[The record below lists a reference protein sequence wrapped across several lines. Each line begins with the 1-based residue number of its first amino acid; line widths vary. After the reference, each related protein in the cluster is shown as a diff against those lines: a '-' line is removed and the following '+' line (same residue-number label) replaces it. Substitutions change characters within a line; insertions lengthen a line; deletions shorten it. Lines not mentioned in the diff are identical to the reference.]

1 MAWLYRQNK
10 SQYWWIGYRIN
21 GRQYLRSTR
30 ETDRTEAEKLL
41 AQFGTIQEANRA
53 GRLTEEFYLAL
64 TQQQQLRRIVLKAA
78 IEEWLTE
85 CKGSTAAGTLRRY
98 REIAKAFLSFLKA
111 GDGRPFLNDITAEEI
126 RSFLVTV
133 RADRA
138 AKTVNLYRGALYTFF
153 SRALQNGLLKAN
165 PVMAVKRFKASAAE
179 KLERRPYTLEEVAL
193 IYDKAPDDFWRY
205 MILGG
210 FYTGLRLGDLICLS
224 WGAVDWERNQIHLTA
239 IKTGRV
245 LHIPL
250 AKPLLSRLKALKVKA
265 GKVGPSDPIWPKQAK
280 HYQAQGARR
289 FSHVFY
295 SQILY
300 PCGLVPLRNGK
311 RSKAGRAGSSVTFH
325 SLRHTFV
332 SLLKVTGSSQSV
344 AKELAGHSS
353 DQVNDLYTHVP
364 EEALVKAIKALPS
377 FG

>member
-1 MAWLYRQNK
+1 MAWLYRQDN

-30 ETDRTEAEKLL
+30 ETDRAEAEKLL

-64 TQQQQLRRIVLKAA
+64 TQQQQIRRIVLKAA
-78 IEEWLTE
+78 VEEWLTE

-126 RSFLVTV
+126 RGFLVTV
-133 RADRA
+133 RADRT

-210 FYTGLRLGDLICLS
+210 FYTGLRLGGPNLPFLGCGGL
-224 WGAVDWERNQIHLTA
+224 GAQPDPPDCHQNRPGIA
-239 IKTGRV
+239 Y
-245 LHIPL
+245 
-250 AKPLLSRLKALKVKA
+250 
-265 GKVGPSDPIWPKQAK
+265 PS
-280 HYQAQGARR
+280 
-289 FSHVFY
+289 
-295 SQILY
+295 
-300 PCGLVPLRNGK
+300 
-311 RSKAGRAGSSVTFH
+311 
-325 SLRHTFV
+325 
-332 SLLKVTGSSQSV
+332 
-344 AKELAGHSS
+344 
-353 DQVNDLYTHVP
+353 
-364 EEALVKAIKALPS
+364 
-377 FG
+377 

>member
-1 MAWLYRQNK
+1 MAWLYRQDN

-30 ETDRTEAEKLL
+30 ETDRAEAEKLL
-41 AQFGTIQEANRA
+41 AQFGTMQEANRA

-78 IEEWLTE
+78 VEEWLTE
-85 CKGSTAAGTLRRY
+85 CKGATAAGTLRRY

-111 GDGRPFLNDITAEEI
+111 GDGRPFLNDITADEI

-165 PVMAVKRFKASAAE
+165 PVMAVKRFKSPAE

-210 FYTGLRLGDLICLS
+210 FYTGLRLG
-224 WGAVDWERNQIHLTA
+224 T
-239 IKTGRV
+239 
-245 LHIPL
+245 
-250 AKPLLSRLKALKVKA
+250 
-265 GKVGPSDPIWPKQAK
+265 
-280 HYQAQGARR
+280 
-289 FSHVFY
+289 
-295 SQILY
+295 
-300 PCGLVPLRNGK
+300 
-311 RSKAGRAGSSVTFH
+311 
-325 SLRHTFV
+325 
-332 SLLKVTGSSQSV
+332 
-344 AKELAGHSS
+344 
-353 DQVNDLYTHVP
+353 
-364 EEALVKAIKALPS
+364 
-377 FG
+377 